1 MRFFAKV
8 DKFMW
13 LRPKTKIIFAG
24 PPFDPLFGP
33 KPDAILKKRQKI
45 AIFSRFLKY
54 LRALCMRYRLGL
66 LIQTKANIATSFRSI
81 L

>member
-24 PPFDPLFGP
+24 PTFDPLFGP
-33 KPDAILKKRQKI
+33 KLDTIGKKRQKI
-45 AIFSRFLKY
+45 AFFSRFLKI
-54 LRALCMRYRLGL
+54 LRTFYM
-66 LIQTKANIATSFRSI
+66 
-81 L
+81 

>member
-33 KPDAILKKRQKI
+33 KPDAIWKKRQKI
-45 AIFSRFLKY
+45 AFFSRFLKILTLY
-54 LRALCMRYRLGL
+54 Y
-66 LIQTKANIATSFRSI
+66 ATLYYTTELNERRRSPKG
-81 L
+81 